1 MEKFNVAFVGT
12 SGHQMLKNHKPVVD
26 VSLISGKI
34 ISGLNEGECDM
45 EKLKNI
51 QSKLKVPKGR
61 KNGFGNYKYRSTEDI
76 LKALTPLL
84 AEENCTLVVSDSVE
98 LIGDRYYIKATA
110 TLKDVCTS
118 KTEASTGYAREALV
132 KKGMDESQITG
143 ACSSYARKYALNG
156 LFAIDDT
163 EDADATEGVETPPA
177 KTTKAPAKTTAPPKV
192 TPPPAEIDREQ
203 AKANAKETEAK
214 VSEELNKDNVAPPPE
229 PATAT
234 QIAEIKRLA
243 TKKGSAVSAINKNYK
258 ITNLS
263 DICWIDA
270 KHCLDELKKRK
281 DVVK

>member
-1 MEKFNVAFVGT
+1 
-12 SGHQMLKNHKPVVD
+12 
-26 VSLISGKI
+26 
-34 ISGLNEGECDM
+34 M

-51 QSKLKVPKGR
+51 QSKLKVPKGQ

-132 KKGMDESQITG
+132 KKGMDDSQVTG

-163 EDADATEGVETPPA
+163 EDADGEDNSETKPP
-177 KTTKAPAKTTAPPKV
+177 KAPAKTTAPPKA
-192 TPPPAEIDREQ
+192 TPPPAEIDKEQ

-243 TKKGSAVSAINKNYK
+243 TKKGATVSAINKNYK